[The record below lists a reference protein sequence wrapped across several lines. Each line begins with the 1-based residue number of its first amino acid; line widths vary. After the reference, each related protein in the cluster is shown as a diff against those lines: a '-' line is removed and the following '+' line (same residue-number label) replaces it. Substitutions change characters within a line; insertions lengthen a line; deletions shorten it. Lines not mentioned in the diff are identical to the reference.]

1 MGYTVRM
8 NRRDKARARFPLEQ
22 TLASLARLKVEKGTY
37 YQDLLEALV
46 VGHPEHWTDLAQV
59 LKNGHV
65 GRAIV
70 ENDGVRAFW
79 SDIAG
84 DRTLSEDQWQ
94 AGAQALLDSLGWTQ
108 GAAQLGNELIIGS
121 RTVDNAVRS
130 IPLIQAVCQKEGKRK
145 EDAFWR
151 KCGAHVLG
159 WIMDDQALDALDA
172 LMTMTTPQQGLG
184 TSGTMTWAQTWVLT
198 RVDGRR
204 GERDDDILQR
214 LAAWGADL
222 ERTNAGCSLL
232 TLAARGH
239 EPVAARE
246 SLDLLLFAGA
256 HPDTLNYTGLRPE
269 TRSWVEQHPRWRRDT
284 LSAMEGA
291 AQKTGAAPG
300 KRQM

>member
-1 MGYTVRM
+1 M
-8 NRRDKARARFPLEQ
+8 NRKDKARARFPFEQ
-22 TLASLARLKVEKGTY
+22 TLARLGRLKVEKGTY

-94 AGAQALLDSLGWTQ
+94 AGAQALLDSLGWKQ
-108 GAAQLGNELIIGS
+108 GAAQLGDELIRGS
-121 RTVDNAVRS
+121 RTADNAVRS
-130 IPLIQAVCQKEGKRK
+130 IPLIQAICRKEGKRT
-145 EDAFWR
+145 EDNFWR

-159 WIMDDQALDALDA
+159 WIMDDQALDALDM
-172 LMTMTTPQQGLG
+172 LMTTTTPQQGLG
-184 TSGTMTWAQTWVLT
+184 TSGTMTWAQAWVLT

-204 GERDDDILQR
+204 GERDDEILRR
-214 LAAWGADL
+214 LVAWGVDL

-239 EPVAARE
+239 DPVAARE

-256 HPDTLNYTGLRPE
+256 HPDTLNIP
-269 TRSWVEQHPRWRRDT
+269 PRIPPPRR
-284 LSAMEGA
+284 
-291 AQKTGAAPG
+291 
-300 KRQM
+300 